1 VDMNRTELE
10 ELLGAYALDALEP
23 DERADVEAFL
33 AHEPDLALEAAH
45 LQTAAVLLAADHSV
59 TPAVALRGNT
69 LASAISAR
77 ANGWH
82 IDNPDGASISAADL
96 HRRQWDDLA
105 ALLVTLS
112 ENDWRAATSFGCPV
126 SDLMAHLSA
135 SLEHMAHRYLSAS
148 DFVSPAGTDD
158 DHWAMTRP
166 TIERLLAE
174 PRQAIVDA
182 LAGVNDRIV
191 DALTAREAEL
201 GDVSDVSSAAAQVRA
216 KVFEMWMHTDDVRR
230 ATGRA
235 LLDPDPAR
243 LAALCQLAADATPVG
258 MTVTGGAASG
268 KTLRLVLTGPGGGTF
283 VRPMAHRES
292 SSGAGDLLIV
302 AAAVDF
308 CRLAGK
314 LLDPSDFVFQAE
326 GDVELVDAV
335 VTGARAFAE

>member
-1 VDMNRTELE
+1 MNRTELE

-45 LQTAAVLLAADHSV
+45 LQTAAVLLAADHTV
-59 TPAVALRGNT
+59 EPAASLRDNT
-69 LASAISAR
+69 LASAMSVR
-77 ANGWH
+77 MNGWH

-112 ENDWRAATSFGCPV
+112 EADWHATTSYGCSV
-126 SDLMAHLSA
+126 AELMAHLSA
-135 SLEHMAHRYLSAS
+135 SLEDTAHRYLDAG
-148 DFVSPAGTDD
+148 DFVPPAGTEH

-166 TIERLLAE
+166 TIERLLSG
-174 PRQAIVDA
+174 PRQAIIDA
-182 LAGVNDRIV
+182 LSDVNDRIV
-191 DALTAREAEL
+191 AALVAVGAGL
-201 GDVSDVSSAAAQVRA
+201 GDISDVTSAAVLVRA
-216 KVFEMWMHTDDVRR
+216 KVFEMWMHSDDVRR

-235 LLDPDPAR
+235 LLDPDHER
-243 LAALCQLAADATPVG
+243 LVALCKLAADATPLG
-258 MTVTGGAASG
+258 MTITGGAAAG

-283 VRPMAHRES
+283 VRPMAYRDS
-292 SSGAGDLLIV
+292 PSGAGDLLIV

-314 LLDPSDFVFQAE
+314 LLDPVDFVFNAD

-335 VTGARAFAE
+335 FAGARAFTE

>member
-1 VDMNRTELE
+1 MNRTELE

-45 LQTAAVLLAADHSV
+45 LQTAAVLLAADQTV
-59 TPAVALRGNT
+59 EPAASLRDNSLARAL
-69 LASAISAR
+69 SAR
-77 ANGWH
+77 MNGWH

-112 ENDWRAATSFGCPV
+112 DADWQATTSYGCPV
-126 SDLMAHLSA
+126 IELMAHLSA
-135 SLEHMAHRYLSAS
+135 SLEDTAHRYLDAS
-148 DFVSPAGTDD
+148 DFVPPSGTEN

-166 TIERLLAE
+166 TIERLLAG
-174 PRQAIVDA
+174 PREAIIEA
-182 LAGVNDRIV
+182 LTDVNDRIV
-191 DALTAREAEL
+191 AALSTRETEL
-201 GDVSDVSSAAAQVRA
+201 GDVSDVTSRAILVRA
-216 KVFEMWMHTDDVRR
+216 KVFEMWMHSDDVRR

-235 LLDPDPAR
+235 FLDPDHER
-243 LAALCQLAADATPVG
+243 LAALCQLAADATPLG

-268 KTLRLVLTGPGGGTF
+268 KTVRLVLTGPGGGTF
-283 VRPMAHRES
+283 VRPMAYGDTAS
-292 SSGAGDLLIV
+292 AAGELLII

-314 LLDPSDFVFQAE
+314 MLDPADFDFSAD
-326 GDVELVDAV
+326 GNVELVDAV
-335 VTGARAFAE
+335 IAGARAFAE